1 MYSAHDP
8 TLNRLIALKV
18 VRADA
23 HLDKLQERFRHE
35 AWAASAL
42 NHPNILTIYEL
53 GETDDARFIA
63 SELVEGQT
71 LRQILKARPGRLPF
85 PDVVNIAQQIASALR
100 PRTPP
105 ASCIATSSP
114 RT

>member
-1 MYSAHDP
+1 MLSPGSRVGRYVVREQLGAGGMGEVYSAHDP
-8 TLNRLIALKV
+8 TLNRLVALKV

-23 HLDKLQERFRHE
+23 QLDKLQERFRQE
-35 AWAASAL
+35 ALAASAL

-85 PDVVNIAQQIASALR
+85 K
-100 PRTPP
+100 T
-105 ASCIATSSP
+105 C
-114 RT
+114 